1 MKPQIFFSIVAMLI
15 FSVIAFAQEPAFKPV
30 KSVYVVAMKSSGKMD
45 LATERKLKDEFE
57 KQKAF
62 KVATSLQSADFVF
75 LMLVEYEYNQ
85 AFVSGIGVGSED
97 IKSVAAFAVSPGA
110 YTQHKADLA
119 TLRDNAQW
127 QIAEN
132 NGAFRGGGLP
142 KKIVQKFHATLKK
155 SR

>member
-1 MKPQIFFSIVAMLI
+1 MKRQSLFSLVAMLI
-15 FSVIAFAQEPAFKPV
+15 FSVAAFAQEPAFKPGQT
-30 KSVYVVAMKSSGKMD
+30 VYVVAVKSSGQMD

-62 KVATSLQSADFVF
+62 KVATSLQSSDFVF

-85 AFVSGIGVGSED
+85 TFVSGIGVGSED
-97 IKSVAAFAVSPGA
+97 IKSVAAFAVSPDA
-110 YTQHKADLA
+110 YTQHKADLS
-119 TLRDNAQW
+119 TLRDKAQW

-155 SR
+155 PR